1 MSGTEI
7 VVILLLALVVLGPE
21 KLPEAIRKFGKTYAE
36 LKKMG
41 TGFQQEFKSA
51 IDEPMREM
59 RETADLLKKSADFTT
74 PDVTPAQPRRRR
86 PTPSLTARRATTASR
101 PPIPTSCR
109 PTTCRSPTT
118 DGAAADVA
126 ADDDGAAADVAADED
141 GACRCRRRRRRR
153 RTSDAVPA
161 GVVDDPPDESADRG
175 EADDA

>member
-1 MSGTEI
+1 VFNMSGTEI

-21 KLPEAIRKFGKTYAE
+21 KLPDAIRKFGKTYAE

-74 PDVTPAQPRRRR
+74 PDFTSAGPKPATDTVADR
-86 PTPSLTARRATTASR
+86 PTRNESVAPADPDAV
-101 PPIPTSCR
+101 PT
-109 PTTCRSPTT
+109 
-118 DGAAADVA
+118 ADVPF
-126 ADDDGAAADVAADED
+126 ADDDAAPGDEL
-141 GACRCRRRRRRR
+141 A
-153 RTSDAVPA
+153 
-161 GVVDDPPDESADRG
+161 DPPDEPADRG

>member
-21 KLPEAIRKFGKTYAE
+21 KLPDAIRKFGKTYAE

-59 RETADLLKKSADFTT
+59 RETADLLKKSVDFSGAPPHHRRCRATRPPHRSPTT
-74 PDVTPAQPRRRR
+74 SVTD
-86 PTPSLTARRATTASR
+86 RRATTALHR
-101 PPIPTSCR
+101 PIQTACP

-118 DGAAADVA
+118 TAAVDVVEA
-126 ADDDGAAADVAADED
+126 NDVSTPMT
-141 GACRCRRRRRRR
+141 GRRRRAER
-153 RTSDAVPA
+153 
-161 GVVDDPPDESADRG
+161 
-175 EADDA
+175 